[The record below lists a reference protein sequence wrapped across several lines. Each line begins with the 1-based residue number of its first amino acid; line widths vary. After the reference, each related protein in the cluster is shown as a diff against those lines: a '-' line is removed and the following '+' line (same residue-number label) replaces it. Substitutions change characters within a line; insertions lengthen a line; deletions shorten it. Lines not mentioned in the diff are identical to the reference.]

1 MNTDEYSEVENIFY
15 INPQK
20 ALDEGTQFL
29 ESFRG
34 TQQAERDRIASETRA
49 LGSDV
54 PIGMGGLAGGSGV
67 WQKRY
72 VNPQVDK
79 MIQDLRTGVQA
90 QALADTLKN
99 ELAQAKERYNQ
110 AKRAYNNRQRTPT
123 TTTPEKKTQKPDV
136 KVTGYTP
143 IGKTSDWNMN
153 KSGVLGTIQTIVDG
167 EVQLY
172 NLDGTPYV
180 DPQEQAKKEAEEKR
194 KQEARQKFRANY
206 SGVEDSWMKHI
217 PSIFGE

>member
-1 MNTDEYSEVENIFY
+1 MNTDEYSEVENSFY

-20 ALDEGTQFL
+20 ALDEGAQFL

-54 PIGMGGLAGGSGV
+54 PISMGGLAGGNGV

-79 MIQDLRTGVQA
+79 MVQDLRTGFQA

-110 AKRAYNNRQRTPT
+110 AKRAYNKRQRTS
-123 TTTPEKKTQKPDV
+123 TTTPGTTAQEPDV
-136 KVTGYTP
+136 EVTGYTP
-143 IGKTSDWNMN
+143 IGKLSDWNVN
-153 KSGVLGTIQTIVDG
+153 KSGVPGTMQLIVDG

-172 NLDGTPYV
+172 NQDGTPYV
-180 DPQEQAKKEAEEKR
+180 DNQQPKELTNEEK
-194 KQEARQKFRANY
+194 KQMLKDLVNKEYK
-206 SGVEDSWMKHI
+206 GVEDSWMKHI
-217 PSIFGE
+217 PSIFGK